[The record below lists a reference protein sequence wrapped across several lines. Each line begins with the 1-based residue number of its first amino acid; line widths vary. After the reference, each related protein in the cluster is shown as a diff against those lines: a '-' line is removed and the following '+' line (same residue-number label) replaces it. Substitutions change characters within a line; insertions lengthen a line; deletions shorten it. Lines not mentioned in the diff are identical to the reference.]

1 MSRKTIALGIV
12 LSGLG
17 AVAAAQTPERSGPP
31 PVLAMLREEIKPG
44 RMAAHEKL
52 NVAFVSALSKTSS
65 QSHWLG
71 LVPVSGDENT
81 TLFLQGFGN
90 FAEAENLRK
99 ADEELLST
107 ASVKADMEALD
118 KQGADLHAAQRT
130 TFARYRP
137 ELSFHP
143 GTTEEVAQSRYF
155 AITTVRVK
163 YNRIPDYIEHMK
175 TVNAAREKAKFPV
188 RLVAYQVT
196 SGAPAG
202 TFVYFRA
209 LKSLKEWDDDAAQM
223 ADVNK
228 AMTEAYGGAEA
239 AKKMRLEGA
248 DLVTVADSAVY
259 AMNPKISR
267 PGPEFVKYDVAFWT
281 PKPAETQTAAAA
293 PKPGAAKQ
301 PASVKQQK
309 PEKQEKQETPKQ

>member
-12 LSGLG
+12 LSGL
-17 AVAAAQTPERSGPP
+17 AAAVGAQSPDRSGPP
-31 PVLAMLREEIKPG
+31 PVLSIEREEIKPG

-52 NVAFVSALSKTSS
+52 NVAFVSAIAKTPS

-71 LVPVSGDENT
+71 LVPVSGDDNS
-81 TLFLQGFGN
+81 TLFIQAFSN

-107 ASVKADMEALD
+107 ATVKADMEALD
-118 KQGADLHAAQRT
+118 KQGADLHASQRT
-130 TFARYRP
+130 TFARYRSD
-137 ELSFHP
+137 LSFRP
-143 GTTEEVAQSRYF
+143 ATVEEVAQSRYF
-155 AITTVRVK
+155 GITTVRVK
-163 YNRIPDYIEHMK
+163 YNRIPEYVEYVK
-175 TVNAAREKAKFPV
+175 ALNAAREKANFPV
-188 RLVAYQVT
+188 KLAAYQVT
-196 SGAPAG
+196 TGAPAG
-202 TFVYFRA
+202 TFVYFRP
-209 LKSLKEWDDDAAQM
+209 LKSLKTWDDDYARMSEVEKAITEAAGGEEAARKLRLAG
-223 ADVNK
+223 ADVVL
-228 AMTEAYGGAEA
+228 T
-239 AKKMRLEGA
+239 
-248 DLVTVADSAVY
+248 ADSAVY